1 MPERWTAALLRHRL
15 AVVGAWLAVLGVGIW
30 SAGNLQHL
38 LTGSFAV
45 PGTDSDRAAAILA
58 ANFGERP
65 EGTFTVAFRV
75 RHSSDPALRARL
87 QYRLARAARTVPGGY
102 ATTLLRGAGVLYAD
116 VRTGLDLRQAKG
128 YTDDLR
134 RALRSTGGP
143 PAFVSGQPA
152 VQHDLDPILA
162 SDIRRGEAVAVPLA
176 LLILVAVLGISLAA
190 VIPFAV
196 AACTITGTLAAAY
209 GLAHA
214 TTLVAFVPN
223 LVELIG
229 LGLAVDYSLLV
240 VHRFREELAHGA
252 RTDAAV
258 ATTMKT
264 AGRSVVFSG
273 ATVAIGFGLLALMPV
288 PFIRS
293 MGIGGFLIP
302 VASVAAA
309 LTLLPA
315 LLSLLGPNA
324 VRTAGFGGLGPA
336 VAGEGFWAGLARTIM
351 RRPVL
356 YLAAGSALLVAAAVP
371 VFYLHLTP
379 GSISSLPQ
387 SPESVRG
394 YLLLRD
400 RVGPG
405 AVTPTRVAV
414 DAGRPGLALVPTG
427 HRAIDRLVDRIFHDP
442 ETLIVASGRKAPY
455 VDPSGRYA
463 QVIVAG
469 RHEYGDDASRA
480 FVDRLRDRLVP
491 AAHLP
496 AGMHAYAGGAPP
508 QGADFL
514 SRSYAVFPWLV
525 LGVLALTF
533 VALLVAFRSV
543 LLPLKAVLLNLLT
556 VAAVYGLLVVVF
568 RWGVGAD
575 LLGVGRADHVEG
587 WIPIFLFAVL
597 FGLSMDYEVF
607 MVTRMREAWLETGD
621 NSQAV
626 ARGLERTGRIVTAAA
641 LIMVAAFAGFVTGRV
656 LGLQELGVG
665 LVLAIL
671 IDATLVRAV
680 LVPSIMAVL
689 GRWNWW
695 LPGTPGR

>member
-1 MPERWTAALLRHRL
+1 MPERWTAAVLRHRL
-15 AVVGAWLAVLGVGIW
+15 AVVAAWLAVLGVGIW

-58 ANFGERP
+58 DHFGERP

-75 RHSSDPALRARL
+75 RHSSDRAQLARL
-87 QYRLARAARTVPGGY
+87 QHRLDRAARTVPGGH

-116 VRTGLDLRQAKG
+116 VRTSLDLRHAKG

-134 RALRSTGGP
+134 RALRSIPRP
-143 PAFVSGQPA
+143 PAYVSGQPA

-162 SDIRRGEAVAVPLA
+162 SDIRRGEAAAAPVA

-190 VIPFAV
+190 AIPFAV
-196 AACTITGTLAAAY
+196 AACTITATLAAVY

-214 TTLVAFVPN
+214 TNVVAFVPN

-229 LGLAVDYSLLV
+229 LGLAIDYSLLV
-240 VHRFREELAHGA
+240 VHRFREELARG
-252 RTDAAV
+252 RPVDGAV
-258 ATTMKT
+258 ATTMAT

-302 VASVAAA
+302 IASVAAA
-309 LTLLPA
+309 VTLLPA
-315 LLSLLGPNA
+315 VLSLLGPNA
-324 VRTAGFGGLGPA
+324 VRTAGFGGLGRGVP
-336 VAGEGFWAGLARTIM
+336 GEGFWAGLARAIM

-356 YLAAGSALLVAAAVP
+356 YLVTGSALLVAAAVP

-394 YLLLRD
+394 YVLLRD

-414 DAGRPGLALVPTG
+414 DAGGAGLALAPPA

-442 ETLIVASGRKAPY
+442 ETLIVANGTKAPY
-455 VDPSGRYA
+455 VDATGRYA

-480 FVDRLRDRLVP
+480 FVHRLRDRLVP
-491 AAHLP
+491 AARLP
-496 AGMHAYAGGAPP
+496 AGVHAYAGGAPP

-533 VALLVAFRSV
+533 VALLAAFRSV

-568 RWGVGAD
+568 RWGVGAG
-575 LLGVGRADHVEG
+575 LLGVGRADHVEA

-607 MVTRMREAWLETGD
+607 MVTRMREAWLETAD
-621 NSQAV
+621 NGQAV
-626 ARGLERTGRIVTAAA
+626 ARGLERTGRIITAAA
-641 LIMVAAFAGFVTGRV
+641 LIMVAAFGGFVTGRV

-680 LVPSIMAVL
+680 LVPSLMAVL

-695 LPGTPGR
+695 LPARSR